1 MGFVADDEVPIGRG
15 RNLRLQLVGPGHHVE
30 PDDQPIALGER
41 VAGERGLDLVARQ
54 DVEGEA
60 EFLGHFVLPLLDQ
73 RARRDD
79 EAALQ
84 IAPDQQLLDEQARHD
99 GLAGAGIVG
108 EQEAQ
113 RLPRQHL
120 AIDRR
125 DLMRQ
130 RLDLRRRDGDVGV
143 EEIGEADAVGL
154 GGKPKQAAVG
164 VEGVGPAGL
173 DELKADLFAAHDQ
186 PLADTTVDT
195 EDDVERVRAE
205 LGDLDD
211 LGEAGRVEAAKT
223 AAGFDALEHCYFHI
237 IFGTESSPDITGS
250 ASAWAD

>member
-1 MGFVADDEVPIGRG
+1 MGFVADHEVPLGRG

-41 VAGERGLDLVARQ
+41 VAAERGLDLVARQ

-79 EAALQ
+79 EASLQ
-84 IAPDQQLLDEQARHD
+84 VAPDQQLLDEQARHD
-99 GLAGAGIVG
+99 RLAGARIVG

-113 RLPRQHL
+113 RLAREHL

-130 RLDLRRRDGDVGV
+130 CLDLRCGDGDVGV
-143 EEIGEADAVGL
+143 EEIGEADAVRL
-154 GGKPKQAAVG
+154 GGEPKQTAVG
-164 VEGVGPAGL
+164 IEGVSPAGL
-173 DELKADLFAAHDQ
+173 DELKCGLLAAHSGQ
-186 PLADTTVDT
+186 PS
-195 EDDVERVRAE
+195 RAQNRQAFRWRRPPA
-205 LGDLDD
+205 LGD
-211 LGEAGRVEAAKT
+211 A
-223 AAGFDALEHCYFHI
+223 
-237 IFGTESSPDITGS
+237 
-250 ASAWAD
+250 